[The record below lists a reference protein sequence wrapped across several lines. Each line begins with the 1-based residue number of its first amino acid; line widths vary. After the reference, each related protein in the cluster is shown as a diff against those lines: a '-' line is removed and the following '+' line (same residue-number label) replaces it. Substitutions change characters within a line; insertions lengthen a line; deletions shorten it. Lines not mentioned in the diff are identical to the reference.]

1 MLPESEQHEV
11 VEIIEP
17 QHISAELI
25 FSLAAFLFAVVM
37 WLNIDNELRHID
49 GASIFRQ
56 PGLWS
61 LTAIYGM
68 LGFGVFNLVTCVRRN
83 FNSDVGASMVP
94 ELFFWVK
101 SIEYV
106 GSERPCD
113 GFPYSVLAATD
124 QGHHYPEQVFGND
137 YPDPVVRWCL
147 CAAQFCDRLCDCC
160 GIWHSR
166 YDPEAFELTDRP
178 DHSWYGSWGHYGSQT
193 TCRRRKYGKP
203 SGFGK
208 PPDISGHFWHDCV
221 SDRATSGFPF
231 PPQKRT
237 LTTSMKITRLKLLFR
252 ASFYARDQTTK

>member
-83 FNSDVGASMVP
+83 FNSDV
-94 ELFFWVK
+94 
-101 SIEYV
+101 
-106 GSERPCD
+106 
-113 GFPYSVLAATD
+113 
-124 QGHHYPEQVFGND
+124 
-137 YPDPVVRWCL
+137 
-147 CAAQFCDRLCDCC
+147 
-160 GIWHSR
+160 
-166 YDPEAFELTDRP
+166 
-178 DHSWYGSWGHYGSQT
+178 
-193 TCRRRKYGKP
+193 
-203 SGFGK
+203 
-208 PPDISGHFWHDCV
+208 
-221 SDRATSGFPF
+221 
-231 PPQKRT
+231 
-237 LTTSMKITRLKLLFR
+237 TTSMKITRLKLLFR